1 MTAPADDMVTRGS
14 SERRGCRPAGETMA
28 TLAGH
33 RADCAA
39 LTSITGA
46 APTGDLRQVDLA
58 GFRPRPRLC
67 VESSFGYKLFLRFQF
82 SF

>member
-1 MTAPADDMVTRGS
+1 MTWLHEAALS
-14 SERRGCRPAGETMA
+14 AEAAGRLAKTMA

-46 APTGDLRQVDLA
+46 TPTGDLRQVDLA
-58 GFRPRPRLC
+58 GFRPLPRLC